1 MSQGMLAFFFVIIV
15 HEQEDRVSKNK
26 KRSYKL
32 PYLFQKSIPKLNA
45 KVLAV
50 SRGGSIFGAFTLTAL
65 ESLLR
70 TFT

>member
-15 HEQEDRVSKNK
+15 HEHEDKVSNNK

-45 KVLAV
+45 KVPVV
-50 SRGGSIFGAFTLTAL
+50 SRGGPYLGLSH
-65 ESLLR
+65 SQHQR
-70 TFT
+70 VY